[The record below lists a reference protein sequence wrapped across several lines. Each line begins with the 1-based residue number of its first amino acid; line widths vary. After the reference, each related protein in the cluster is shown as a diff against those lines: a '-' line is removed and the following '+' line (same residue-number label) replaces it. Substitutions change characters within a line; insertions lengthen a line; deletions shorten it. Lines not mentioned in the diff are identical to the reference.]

1 MHRLILIALLAALA
15 GCESYTDKT
24 SPCIGRSGKPVVSRN
39 DTGLMMSF
47 LPTDEEAG
55 PDPDC
60 TYRPLGNG
68 E

>member
-39 DTGLMMSF
+39 DTGLMMSL
-47 LPTDEEAG
+47 LPVEKEHG
-55 PDPDC
+55 PGPDC
-60 TYRPLGNG
+60 TYRPLGNAQ
-68 E
+68 